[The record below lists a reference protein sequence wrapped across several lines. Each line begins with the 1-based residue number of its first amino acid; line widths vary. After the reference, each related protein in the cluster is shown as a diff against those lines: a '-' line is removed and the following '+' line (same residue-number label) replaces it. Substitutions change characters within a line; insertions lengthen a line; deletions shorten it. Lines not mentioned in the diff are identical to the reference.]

1 MLDGCVYGIDL
12 NTLSVRGTGDE
23 SERTGFCGVRVQSL
37 FCMDGDGGFPDGQQ
51 CDPRDE
57 SVGSEHA
64 GDCGG
69 HRGSHLPLTM
79 DEDFVYG
86 IARQFD
92 IFEDAAGNVTFP
104 MHQIRIVD
112 VSTKDLIVQKTYEK
126 SGYFVSSV
134 SIEDYTMHL
143 NRIQYNGT
151 AYVPADQDMIMNRE
165 GRLRK
170 LVNIATSS
178 SAGKGDRFSLWDCR
192 GHPAEKAPKLL
203 TPKETIL
210 EEERTVAIKEEGSTK
225 HYYVYVKGNV
235 VLATDD
241 VTEAVT
247 AANDSMGVV
256 IGDNLQYVWKR
267 SRKSA
272 QPALSDIAVGAED
285 AGAGSIAQCI
295 NAMLEKEGINISVNA
310 LIEGGGRRKA
320 S

>member
-1 MLDGCVYGIDL
+1 
-12 NTLSVRGTGDE
+12 
-23 SERTGFCGVRVQSL
+23 
-37 FCMDGDGGFPDGQQ
+37 
-51 CDPRDE
+51 
-57 SVGSEHA
+57 
-64 GDCGG
+64 
-69 HRGSHLPLTM
+69 M

-86 IARQFD
+86 IARQSD

-165 GRLRK
+165 GDSGK

-178 SAGKGDRFSLWDCR
+178 SAEKETQVQLTIAGAS
-192 GHPAEKAPKLL
+192 AEKAPKLL
-203 TPKETIL
+203 TPKETVL

-247 AANDSMGVV
+247 AANDSMGVR
-256 IGDNLQYVWKR
+256 DWR
-267 SRKSA
+267 
-272 QPALSDIAVGAED
+272 
-285 AGAGSIAQCI
+285 
-295 NAMLEKEGINISVNA
+295 
-310 LIEGGGRRKA
+310 
-320 S
+320 

>member
-12 NTLSVRGTGDE
+12 NTLSVRELVTNL
-23 SERTGFCGVRVQSL
+23 SVQDFAVSASNRY
-37 FCMDGDGGFPDGQQ
+37 FAWMETEGGFPDGQQ

-69 HRGSHLPLTM
+69 HWEAIKPLGFM

-86 IARQFD
+86 IARQSD

-151 AYVPADQDMIMNRE
+151 AYVPADQDMIVNRE
-165 GRLRK
+165 GDSESLSILQRAVLRK
-170 LVNIATSS
+170 RRPRYS
-178 SAGKGDRFSLWDCR
+178 FYDCR
-192 GHPAEKAPKLL
+192 GIRGKGAEASHPEGDDFRRGAHGGNQ
-203 TPKETIL
+203 
-210 EEERTVAIKEEGSTK
+210 EEGSTK

-267 SRKSA
+267 QKVRTAGTVGYCGRCGGCRSREALRSA
-272 QPALSDIAVGAED
+272 SMP
-285 AGAGSIAQCI
+285 C
-295 NAMLEKEGINISVNA
+295 
-310 LIEGGGRRKA
+310 
-320 S
+320 